1 MANNFG
7 KNWTTNN
14 NNYPLDSKEVDRYL
28 SVKPSENQLTLVEKP
43 FYTFMHFGMNTAT
56 DREWG
61 AGVEKASDFTIKSI
75 NAKQWVDTAKQAGAT
90 GVILTCKHHD
100 GFCLWPSEYTDFCVK
115 NSSYNG
121 DIVKEVSDECHKQG
135 MDFGVYLSPWD
146 MNAMVQMRIM
156 IIFAISLQNFLL
168 ITVKFL
174 KSGLTAQKVQM
185 LKSLNTTGKDIMTLS
200 VSSSQKLILLF
211 AAPIFAG

>member
-14 NNYPLDSKEVDRYL
+14 NNYPLDSKEVERYL
-28 SVKPSENQLTLVEKP
+28 SVKPSENQLTLVDKP

-90 GVILTCKHHD
+90 GVILTCKHTTA
-100 GFCLWPSEYTDFCVK
+100 SA
-115 NSSYNG
+115 
-121 DIVKEVSDECHKQG
+121 
-135 MDFGVYLSPWD
+135 FGRV
-146 MNAMVQMRIM
+146 NTQ
-156 IIFAISLQNFLL
+156 ISALKIHL
-168 ITVKFL
+168 ITV
-174 KSGLTAQKVQM
+174 
-185 LKSLNTTGKDIMTLS
+185 
-200 VSSSQKLILLF
+200 IL
-211 AAPIFAG
+211 

>member
-14 NNYPLDSKEVDRYL
+14 NNYPLDSKEVERYL
-28 SVKPSENQLTLVEKP
+28 SVKPSENQLTLVDKP

-121 DIVKEVSDECHKQG
+121 DIVKEVSDECHRQG

-146 MNAMVQMRIM
+146 MHDER
-156 IIFAISLQNFLL
+156 
-168 ITVKFL
+168 
-174 KSGLTAQKVQM
+174 LTAL
-185 LKSLNTTGKDIMTLS
+185 LKDTRLS
-200 VSSSQKLILLF
+200 SC
-211 AAPIFAG
+211 